1 MFKKIV
7 AIEPVGLLPG
17 AEKQLYNYASE
28 VVMHRDIPESPAD
41 ITARISDADAVLIN
55 YTSELTAETMKQ
67 CPNLKYVGMC
77 CSLYSPESAN
87 VDIIYA
93 RKHGIT
99 VTGIRDYGDEG
110 VAEYVIY
117 KLVKLLHG
125 FGLNPNGKKTSPWED
140 VPREI
145 TGLKTGIIGM
155 GKTGGVIA
163 DALSFFGAEVTYYS
177 RTKKTAALQ
186 KGYKYLPLD
195 ELLQTNDVVFA
206 CLNKNTILLH
216 EKEFKQLGNH
226 KILFNTGLSPA
237 WDEQPFRQWIENDN
251 ICCCDS
257 LEALGN
263 KDFIIHPHVICHETS
278 SGRTK
283 QAFQRLSQKVL
294 QNIEE
299 YHQSSS
305 EGS

>member
-1 MFKKIV
+1 MFKKLV
-7 AIEPVGLLPG
+7 AIEPVGLLPD
-17 AEKQLYNYASE
+17 AEKQLYNYAHE
-28 VVMHRDIPESPAD
+28 VVMHRDIPANQNEIA
-41 ITARISDADAVLIN
+41 ARIDNADAVLIN
-55 YTSELTAETMKQ
+55 YTSELRHEVLEK
-67 CPNLKYVGMC
+67 CENLIYVGMC

-93 RKHGIT
+93 REHGIT

-117 KLVKLLHG
+117 ELVKLLHG
-125 FGLNPNGKKTSPWED
+125 FGLNPNGEKTSPREGL
-140 VPREI
+140 PREI

-177 RTKKTAALQ
+177 RTKKKEAGQ

-216 EKEFKQLGNH
+216 EKEFEQLGNH
-226 KILFNTGLSPA
+226 KILFNTGLSAA
-237 WDEQPFRQWIENDN
+237 WDEEPFRKWIEKDN

-263 KDFIIHPHVICHETS
+263 KDFIAHPHVICHETS

-283 QAFQRLSQKVL
+283 QAFQRLSKKVL
-294 QNIEE
+294 QNIKG
-299 YHQSSS
+299 YLQS
-305 EGS
+305 